1 MASSRFETSL
11 ITAAAIVATMVL
23 GALSP
28 VQSGGAPLHRCLL
41 TAAGD
46 QAIAE
51 CVRRY
56 GQPDAPGSSGPQGAL
71 EASNLSTY
79 QAEWLPACAAANPS
93 IAGSASQSCPQAHSC
108 PNRDQIQM
116 ALWLRQTRSANG
128 DPLRQGWTIDHFE
141 CRSLADAGPVRRQVG
156 WVDVVDAV
164 RRVGIP
170 PGDIH
175 APHFTLVNL
184 ETTFY
189 TRPHRIDRVLR
200 ILGYAVDV
208 EIHPSRYTWHWG
220 DGTSQTTATPGRP
233 YPSHDVTHT
242 YRHATETNHD
252 LALSVDVTYTG
263 RYRVDGN
270 AWTAIPQPITI
281 SGPPTALPVK
291 QASAVLVTDD

>member
-1 MASSRFETSL
+1 VIAEALLVLTQAATTPQVARSELQQCIAQSESLAEVVECERRFS
-11 ITAAAIVATMVL
+11 
-23 GALSP
+23 GALGQPPTGDDQPAVSQ
-28 VQSGGAPLHRCLL
+28 VAYQAMWL
-41 TAAGD
+41 TACTSASP
-46 QAIAE
+46 E
-51 CVRRY
+51 
-56 GQPDAPGSSGPQGAL
+56 QPGRAPA
-71 EASNLSTY
+71 T
-79 QAEWLPACAAANPS
+79 CAAART
-93 IAGSASQSCPQAHSC
+93 CPDTTSLLM
-108 PNRDQIQM
+108 N
-116 ALWLRQTRSANG
+116 LWLREIRNAEGAPVDGS
-128 DPLRQGWTIDHFE
+128 WTIDHME
-141 CRSLADAGPVRRQVG
+141 CRPPSDAGQVRRQVG

-175 APHFTLVNL
+175 APRFTLVNL

-220 DGTSQTTATPGRP
+220 DGTTQTTTTPGRP

-242 YRHATETNHD
+242 YRHATDTNHD

>member
-1 MASSRFETSL
+1 VIAEALLVLTQ
-11 ITAAAIVATMVL
+11 TAVSPQAT
-23 GALSP
+23 
-28 VQSGGAPLHRCLL
+28 QSGLQQCMARAESLAEVVECERRFTGGPAEPPTGPDQPL
-41 TAAGD
+41 
-46 QAIAE
+46 
-51 CVRRY
+51 
-56 GQPDAPGSSGPQGAL
+56 
-71 EASNLSTY
+71 LSHVAY
-79 QAEWLPACAAANPS
+79 QAMWMTACTSASPEHPGAAPATCAAART
-93 IAGSASQSCPQAHSC
+93 CPDPTSMLM
-108 PNRDQIQM
+108 N
-116 ALWLRQTRSANG
+116 LWLREIRDANG
-128 DPLRQGWTIDHFE
+128 APVHGSWKIDHME
-141 CRSLADAGPVRRQVG
+141 CRAPSDAGPVRRQIG

-189 TRPHRIDRVLR
+189 TRPHQLDRVLT
-200 ILGYAVDV
+200 ILGYTVDV
-208 EIHPSRYTWHWG
+208 EIHPTHYTWHWG
-220 DGTSQTTATPGRP
+220 DGTSQTTETPGRP
-233 YPSHDVTHT
+233 YPSHVVTHT

-263 RYRVDGN
+263 RYRVDGT

>member
-1 MASSRFETSL
+1 MWLSACPGAQPDRPSAPARDCGAAHTCVNPMLLQLALWIRQTSD
-11 ITAAAIVATMVL
+11 AR
-23 GALSP
+23 
-28 VQSGGAPLHRCLL
+28 GAP
-41 TAAGD
+41 
-46 QAIAE
+46 I
-51 CVRRY
+51 
-56 GQPDAPGSSGPQGAL
+56 
-71 EASNLSTY
+71 
-79 QAEWLPACAAANPS
+79 
-93 IAGSASQSCPQAHSC
+93 
-108 PNRDQIQM
+108 
-116 ALWLRQTRSANG
+116 NG
-128 DPLRQGWTIDHFE
+128 VWHVDHIE
-141 CRSLADAGPVRRQVG
+141 CRPPSDAGPVRRQVG